1 MATEITLLTLN
12 PHPLHNLYTCSLC
25 VVLSYRMAS
34 RSWCKVILLLVVLAG
49 LLHRAAGECVGQ
61 SQSCDECYD
70 TLVDALLNMRN
81 NKYHLRRVFYPIERS
96 SPVFVVVTYQYNDS
110 SVPNQYNDSSVPNQ
124 YNESSVPN
132 QYNDSSVP
140 NQYNDSSV
148 PNQTWYWSAG
158 IFYFL
163 QPVEVFQFTSLF
175 FGNPSWRTDEITLI
189 LPAECANAPEGFM
202 TELTEQVR
210 TTKKKSIDI
219 LTP

>member
-1 MATEITLLTLN
+1 
-12 PHPLHNLYTCSLC
+12 
-25 VVLSYRMAS
+25 MAS
-34 RSWCKVILLLVVLAG
+34 RSWCKIILLLVVLAG
-49 LLHRAAGECVGQ
+49 LMHRAAAAPKCRDQ

-81 NKYHLRRVFYPIERS
+81 NKYNLRRVFYPLERS
-96 SPVFVVVTYQYNDS
+96 SPVFVTVTYQYDDSSVPNQYNDS

-124 YNESSVPN
+124 YNDSSVPN

-210 TTKKKSIDI
+210 TTKNKSIDI

>member
-1 MATEITLLTLN
+1 MG
-12 PHPLHNLYTCSLC
+12 S
-25 VVLSYRMAS
+25 S
-34 RSWCKVILLLVVLAG
+34 SWCKVLLVVVAG
-49 LLHRAAGECVGQ
+49 LLHRAAGECIGQ
-61 SQSCDECYD
+61 SESCDECYD
-70 TLVDALLNMRN
+70 TLVDALLNMCN

-96 SPVFVVVTYQYNDS
+96 SPVFVVVTYQYND
-110 SVPNQYNDSSVPNQ
+110 
-124 YNESSVPN
+124 SSVPN

-210 TTKKKSIDI
+210 TTKNKSIHI